1 MIARER
7 EEVILNLLGAQGV
20 ISMQAIMARCRG
32 ISAVT
37 LRRDLSRLERLG
49 KLSRTRGGA
58 VGMAVPVAAMPDAA
72 APGGEPQE
80 FDALIL
86 PPVKGQWA
94 HTLRQQVARR
104 RAILIAESAPQVG
117 GIYLGPRNFEG
128 ARALGRFAGHEQATL
143 RSSAEVLLVALE
155 GLPNTR
161 ERVEGFSAGFAETF
175 PGTLVLHRVDGRGL
189 LKEVIRQAGDA
200 FAAHPGIDVVFG
212 VNDHTILGA
221 LDVAERAGLAV
232 IGYSVGGEGGSL
244 FDKLAAGGALSAVLA
259 LFPEVVGRVAI
270 DTICRVTAGE
280 AVGSEVITPAE
291 VVTARSLPDYYQQ
304 RDQHWRLR
312 PEVQERMCAPHAYQG
327 PAIPGR
333 SIGFMLHYPSHEW
346 YRSLAAEM
354 GRRAAEVGA
363 TFVARNAEDE
373 VAEELRG
380 IKRTIGRAAAAQ
392 IRPRETLLL
401 DGGEC
406 SRGFAA
412 ALRAAGTEVSI
423 YTNALAV
430 LDILAGA
437 PAVRVFLTAGEYQAA
452 TRTLVGPSVGSLL
465 ETIRVDRAIVS
476 PDGISR
482 GFGLSFDDE
491 RAALVCRRF
500 CEVAREVVVLAD
512 HGVVGLEA
520 KVQAVRPDR
529 LHTVVTDAGTLSSHR
544 LELSGAGLQVI
555 VVDEEEA
562 GGPGVGTAATKTV

>member
-1 MIARER
+1 M
-7 EEVILNLLGAQGV
+7 
-20 ISMQAIMARCRG
+20 
-32 ISAVT
+32 
-37 LRRDLSRLERLG
+37 
-49 KLSRTRGGA
+49 
-58 VGMAVPVAAMPDAA
+58 
-72 APGGEPQE
+72 
-80 FDALIL
+80 
-86 PPVKGQWA
+86 
-94 HTLRQQVARR
+94 
-104 RAILIAESAPQVG
+104 
-117 GIYLGPRNFEG
+117 
-128 ARALGRFAGHEQATL
+128 
-143 RSSAEVLLVALE
+143 
-155 GLPNTR
+155 
-161 ERVEGFSAGFAETF
+161 
-175 PGTLVLHRVDGRGL
+175 
-189 LKEVIRQAGDA
+189 
-200 FAAHPGIDVVFG
+200 
-212 VNDHTILGA
+212 
-221 LDVAERAGLAV
+221 
-232 IGYSVGGEGGSL
+232 
-244 FDKLAAGGALSAVLA
+244 LA

-280 AVGSEVITPAE
+280 PVGGEVITPAE

-312 PEVQERMCAPHAYQG
+312 PEVQERMCAPHAYHG

-346 YRSLAAEM
+346 YRGLAAEM

-380 IKRTIGRAAAAQ
+380 IKRTIGRAAAAR

-406 SRGFAA
+406 SRGFAE
-412 ALRAAGTEVSI
+412 ALRAAGTEVSV

-500 CEVAREVVVLAD
+500 CEVAREVV
-512 HGVVGLEA
+512 
-520 KVQAVRPDR
+520 RPR
-529 LHTVVTDAGTLSSHR
+529 RPRRGRARGQ
-544 LELSGAGLQVI
+544 G
-555 VVDEEEA
+555 A
-562 GGPGVGTAATKTV
+562 GGPPGPAAHGGHRRRHALVAPARALRRPGFRSSWWTRRKRAGRASAPLRRRRSDNKPREEEHARFSYRGSRRSWPSVCSDRAAAVQAQQVTLKFWDNQQTESGLSASTSRRR